1 MFNHRSDA
9 QSDVSFNY
17 FKNQFELVINKQ
29 YNINEQI
36 YISYGKPSNDRLL
49 QYYGFIE
56 YNNPYDIYDYS
67 NNIIDLLLKY
77 SNNIE
82 KKLTYPIYP
91 DPSIRIQLIYIALK
105 NTKVLSQLVSNKK
118 EVTMSP
124 PTSSSSSTTSSTTS
138 TGKEE
143 KPLRYY
149 SSPIDGSTNDND
161 DTGNAESSKNQQS
174 PSENKW
180 MAFTR
185 HYDDVSVR
193 CLRLFFA
200 SESEW
205 TLIQRAWKLDTT
217 DLNTILTSTPTTTNN
232 NNNNNI
238 NTNNI
243 DLEIVG
249 KPLSDQTESNIQ
261 KCLRIIAECE
271 LYDKPTTIT
280 QDLELLQILRKKSA
294 TKTTTTTGSNE
305 KMGFGQ
311 LKTKGLSG
319 TAASAAASVLQSG
332 GEGELSEQILAVEF
346 RIEKKKL
353 LQRAMEI

>member
-77 SNNIE
+77 SDNIE
-82 KKLTYPIYP
+82 KKLKYPIYP

-124 PTSSSSSTTSSTTS
+124 PTSSSSSSTSSSTTS

-161 DTGNAESSKNQQS
+161 DTTTSGNIQSPSKNQHS
-174 PSENKW
+174 PSENQR
-180 MAFTR
+180 MQFTR

-217 DLNTILTSTPTTTNN
+217 DLNTILATTTTSTT
-232 NNNNNI
+232 NNNI

-249 KPLSDQTESNIQ
+249 KPLSDETESNIQ
-261 KCLRIIAECE
+261 QCLRIIAESE
-271 LYDKPTTIT
+271 LYDKPTTIS

-294 TKTTTTTGSNE
+294 SKSGTGPAEKT
-305 KMGFGQ
+305 GFGQ
-311 LKTKGLSG
+311 PKTKGLSG
-319 TAASAAASVLQSG
+319 TALAAASVLQSG
-332 GEGELSEQILAVEF
+332 GELNEQILAVEF

>member
-67 NNIIDLLLKY
+67 TNIIDLLLKY
-77 SNNIE
+77 SNNIQ
-82 KKLTYPIYP
+82 KKLTYPMYP

-118 EVTMSP
+118 EVNMSP
-124 PTSSSSSTTSSTTS
+124 PTSSSSSTSSFTTS

-149 SSPIDGSTNDND
+149 SSSIDGSTNDND
-161 DTGNAESSKNQQS
+161 DDTNGNKQSSSKNQQT
-174 PSENKW
+174 PSENKR

-217 DLNTILTSTPTTTNN
+217 DLNTILTSTTTTTPATPTT
-232 NNNNNI
+232 NNI

-261 KCLRIIAECE
+261 QCLRIIAECE
-271 LYDKPTTIT
+271 LNDKPTTIT

-294 TKTTTTTGSNE
+294 SKTITTGTNNE

-311 LKTKGLSG
+311 PKTKGLSG
-319 TAASAAASVLQSG
+319 TTSSVLQSG
-332 GEGELSEQILAVEF
+332 GELNEQILAVEF

-353 LQRAMEI
+353 LQKAMEI